1 MFENKYQCLEINYQS
16 LNNIR
21 LLIQSLDQINTVD
34 DPAFGKYHIA
44 CHIKIRIYLKNK
56 IRVQQKAS

>member
-44 CHIKIRIYLKNK
+44 GHIKDRTYLKNK
-56 IRVQQKAS
+56 IRVQE